1 MNRNIYK
8 LTPNITKE
16 EILQNCE
23 YNDIPDYGDVM
34 TYEHFM
40 NCVNNYGIMDNDG
53 SGELVLFNKVV
64 TNTALWIYH
73 ETVYFTDKF
82 FVPFHVLHS
91 IFGND
96 MKFIWFNK

>member
-1 MNRNIYK
+1 MNGNIYK

-23 YNDIPDYGDVM
+23 YNDIPDYGNVM

-40 NCVNNYGIMDNDG
+40 DCVNNYGIMDNDE

-64 TNTALWIYH
+64 TNTALWIYL
-73 ETVYFTDKF
+73 Y
-82 FVPFHVLHS
+82 
-91 IFGND
+91 I
-96 MKFIWFNK
+96 